1 MVTKQ
6 KKKKQELRI
15 PVVLAH
21 LICLIREGYLNR
33 SPFPA
38 VNPLFG
44 CPLFPFFPLSLFPT
58 FPLSLPPS
66 VTFLPSVFIPH
77 IYRALHRYLPF
88 ISHATPHTFASATTH
103 TSIFSVSVAYYLIPY
118 PYLILIIK
126 HVYSG
131 HFLLDFSSPSS
142 GLRHVPKS
150 SKNCKHQW
158 FCRPDL

>member
-1 MVTKQ
+1 M
-6 KKKKQELRI
+6 
-15 PVVLAH
+15 
-21 LICLIREGYLNR
+21 
-33 SPFPA
+33 SPF
-38 VNPLFG
+38 
-44 CPLFPFFPLSLFPT
+44 SLFLS

-158 FCRPDL
+158 FCRPDLWLSPRVYEVLFEVLHQQYPMSILGYRLFLCDATMVWVGGPMHCPKL

>member
-58 FPLSLPPS
+58 FPPPIRHIFTVCVHPTHLQSTPPLP
-66 VTFLPSVFIPH
+66 
-77 IYRALHRYLPF
+77 ALHLTR
-88 ISHATPHTFASATTH
+88 HATHFRQRYHTHVHFFCLGRVLSH
-103 TSIFSVSVAYYLIPY
+103 PVSIS
-118 PYLILIIK
+118 
-126 HVYSG
+126 YSD
-131 HFLLDFSSPSS
+131 H
-142 GLRHVPKS
+142 
-150 SKNCKHQW
+150 
-158 FCRPDL
+158 